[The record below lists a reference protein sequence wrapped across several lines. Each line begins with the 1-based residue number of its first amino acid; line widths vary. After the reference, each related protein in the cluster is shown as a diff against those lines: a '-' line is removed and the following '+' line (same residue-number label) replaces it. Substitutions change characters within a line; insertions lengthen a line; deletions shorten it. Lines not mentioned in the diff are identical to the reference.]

1 MKNRLLFLLCA
12 VIFVSSTIL
21 ASGNKFD
28 GTTFTISSNVA
39 LRVHVHFGGKTL
51 TISSYQYT
59 TYTRIANATITDAN
73 GRNCI
78 YRHTWDNSSGSDGNY
93 VHHYYI
99 ITGVYSSSTN
109 SSESYSNSS
118 SWRDDGDLYLPKNEK
133 KEKDHGPYVWDESNM
148 PEFYPN
154 IHLRVGFSPL
164 WGEYVDLK
172 LHVGHGMG
180 FTAFGGVGYD
190 WVCYRDRSMPV
201 DPITGKR
208 TMSVEKMTWNA
219 GMGFTAMYQGD
230 FLDLEYDITTAL
242 VVGRT
247 TTYAPC
253 SMLADFSSTF
263 FVGNTGIFG
272 FYIGAGLGGTL
283 EKNIRFQWD
292 ARFGIAINFMQFNWF
307 R

>member
-1 MKNRLLFLLCA
+1 MKKHLLLLISA
-12 VIFVSSTIL
+12 LLFVSSL
-21 ASGNKFD
+21 SAGGHAYD
-28 GTTFTISSNVA
+28 GTTFTISSNVS
-39 LRVHVHFGGKTL
+39 LPVHVRFGGKEI

-59 TYTRIANATITDAN
+59 TYTRISNATITDAHGN
-73 GRNCI
+73 SCI
-78 YRHTWDNSSGSDGNY
+78 YRHTYDSHSGSDGSY
-93 VHHYYI
+93 VHHYYN
-99 ITGVYSSSTN
+99 ITGVYSSSN
-109 SSESYSNSS
+109 SSSSNSS
-118 SWRDDGDLYLPKNEK
+118 DSWRDNSNLYIPKK
-133 KEKDHGPYVWDESNM
+133 DKEKEERTPYVWDESNM
-148 PEFYPN
+148 PYFYPN
-154 IHLRVGFSPL
+154 LHLRVGFSPL

-172 LHVGHGMG
+172 LHIGHGMG

-208 TMSVEKMTWNA
+208 KMSVDKMTWNA
-219 GMGFTAMYQGD
+219 GIGFTAMYQGD
-230 FLDLEYDITTAL
+230 WLNLEYDITTAL

-263 FVGNTGIFG
+263 FVGNTGVFG

-283 EKNIRFQWD
+283 EKSIRFQWD

-307 R
+307 

>member
-1 MKNRLLFLLCA
+1 MKKHLLLLISA
-12 VIFVSSTIL
+12 LLFVSSL
-21 ASGNKFD
+21 SAGGHAYD
-28 GTTFTISSNVA
+28 GTTFTISSNVS
-39 LRVHVHFGGKTL
+39 LPVHVRFGGKEI

-59 TYTRIANATITDAN
+59 TYTRISNATITDAHGN
-73 GRNCI
+73 SCI
-78 YRHTWDNSSGSDGNY
+78 YRHTYDSHSGSDGSY
-93 VHHYYI
+93 VHHYYN
-99 ITGVYSSSTN
+99 ITGVYSSSN
-109 SSESYSNSS
+109 SSSSNSS
-118 SWRDDGDLYLPKNEK
+118 DSWRDNSNLYIPKK
-133 KEKDHGPYVWDESNM
+133 DKEKEERTPYVWDESNM
-148 PEFYPN
+148 PYFYPN
-154 IHLRVGFSPL
+154 LHLRVGFSPL

-172 LHVGHGMG
+172 LHIGHGMG

-208 TMSVEKMTWNA
+208 KMSVDKMTWNA
-219 GMGFTAMYQGD
+219 GIGFTAMYQGD
-230 FLDLEYDITTAL
+230 WLNLEYDITTAL

-263 FVGNTGIFG
+263 FVGDTGVFG

-283 EKNIRFQWD
+283 EKSIRFQWD

-307 R
+307 

>member
-1 MKNRLLFLLCA
+1 MKNRLLFLLSA
-12 VIFVSSTIL
+12 VLLVTSIL
-21 ASGNKFD
+21 AGEHAYD

-39 LRVHVHFGGKTL
+39 LPIRVHYGGKTL

-59 TYTRIANATITDAN
+59 TYTRISNATITDAH
-73 GRNCI
+73 GYNCI
-78 YRHTWDNSSGSDGNY
+78 YRHTYDSNSGSKGNY
-93 VHHYYI
+93 VHHYYN
-99 ITGVYSSSTN
+99 ITGVYSSS
-109 SSESYSNSS
+109 SSSDGYNNSYSSS
-118 SWRDDGDLYLPKNEK
+118 SNWPKKEK
-133 KEKDHGPYVWDESNM
+133 KEKDYGPYVWDESNM
-148 PEFYPN
+148 PYFYPN
-154 IHLRVGFSPL
+154 LHLRVGFSPL

-190 WVCYRDRSMPV
+190 WVCYRDRSMPI
-201 DPITGKR
+201 DPNTGKR
-208 TMSVEKMTWNA
+208 TMSVDKMTWNA
-219 GMGFTAMYQGD
+219 GLGFTAMYQGD
-230 FLDLEYDITTAL
+230 WLDLEYDITTAL

-263 FVGNTGIFG
+263 FVGNTGVFG

-283 EKNIRFQWD
+283 EKSIRFQWD

-307 R
+307 

>member
-12 VIFVSSTIL
+12 VLLVTSIL
-21 ASGNKFD
+21 AGEHAYD
-28 GTTFTISSNVA
+28 GTTFTISSNVS
-39 LRVHVHFGGKTL
+39 LPVHVRFGGKEI

-59 TYTRIANATITDAN
+59 TYTRIANATITDAHGN
-73 GRNCI
+73 NCI
-78 YRHTWDNSSGSDGNY
+78 YRHSYDSHSGSNKSY
-93 VHHYYI
+93 VHHYYN
-99 ITGVYSSSTN
+99 ITGVYSSSN
-109 SSESYSNSS
+109 SSSDSSES
-118 SWRDDGDLYLPKNEK
+118 WRDNSNLYLPKKEK
-133 KEKDHGPYVWDESNM
+133 KEKDYGPYVWDESNM
-148 PEFYPN
+148 PYFYPN
-154 IHLRVGFSPL
+154 LHLRVGFSPL

-190 WVCYRDRSMPV
+190 WVCYRDRSMPI
-201 DPITGKR
+201 DPNTGKR
-208 TMSVEKMTWNA
+208 TMSVDKMTWNA
-219 GMGFTAMYQGD
+219 GLGFTAMYQGD
-230 FLDLEYDITTAL
+230 WLDLEYDITTAL

-263 FVGNTGIFG
+263 FVGNTGVFG

-283 EKNIRFQWD
+283 EKSIRFQWD

-307 R
+307 